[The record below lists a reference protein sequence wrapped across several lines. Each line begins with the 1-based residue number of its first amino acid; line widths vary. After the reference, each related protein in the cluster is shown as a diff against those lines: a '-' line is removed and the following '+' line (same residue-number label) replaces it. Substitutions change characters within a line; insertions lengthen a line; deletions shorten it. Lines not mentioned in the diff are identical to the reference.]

1 MTTADT
7 ATITRTEIEDFL
19 YYEARLLDDR
29 RFEEWLEC
37 YREDVEYWMPAWDDS
52 DKLTED
58 PQKEISLIYYPN
70 RGGLED
76 RVFRIRTERSSATSL
91 PEPRTGHNITNLE
104 ILEQRDGEVDVT
116 YNWITYYYRYKTT
129 DHYFGTTTLTIDV
142 SGDAPKIAKKK
153 IVLKNDFIHHVV
165 DIYHL

>member
-7 ATITRTEIEDFL
+7 AAITRTEIEDFL
-19 YYEARLLDDR
+19 YYESRLLDDR

-37 YREDVEYWMPAWDDS
+37 YREDVEYWMPAWDDEG
-52 DKLTED
+52 KLTED
-58 PQKEISLIYYPN
+58 PQKEISLIFYPN

-116 YNWITYYYRYKTT
+116 YNWITYYYRYQTT
-129 DHYFGTTTLTIDV
+129 DHYFGTTKLTIDV
-142 SGDAPKIAKKK
+142 SGETPKIAKKK
-153 IVLKNDFIHHVV
+153 IVLKNDFIHHVI